1 VRYQLPVWSP
11 VSLGA
16 LASGLAPSPGAVDRL
31 AHRIGS
37 EYGARQVILTGSGT
51 DALALS
57 ISAAAP
63 VGRRPRVA
71 LPGWACFD
79 LMTAAD
85 AADAE
90 VILYDLIPETLQ
102 PDPQSLR
109 QALAAEPHGVVIAH
123 WFGLPVDLTA
133 IGPMVRAAG
142 ALLIDDAAQGVG
154 ASLRGKPAGSGGDFG
169 ILSFG
174 RGKGRTGG
182 AGGAVMAFGDAALD
196 SLARVEASLGRSGRG
211 AASVLALAAQ
221 WVFGR
226 PWLYGIPT
234 HLPGLRLGETIYH
247 PAAPPRRIAAPNAAI
262 AAAVW
267 DAAAKEVGQ
276 RRANADR
283 WRTALE
289 GVADLH
295 SYTMS
300 GDAIAGWLRYPVL
313 TSERVKE
320 IFQRTVARRHGVM
333 PGYPATLADLP
344 VQSGR
349 FLVGVQEMCGA
360 RTLAERLYSLPTHSR
375 VGSFDL
381 EIIRKLVQPGQ
392 L

>member
-1 VRYQLPVWSP
+1 MRYQLPAWSP

-16 LASGLAPSPGAVDRL
+16 LARGLAPSPGAADRL

-57 ISAAAP
+57 IIAAAP
-63 VGRRPRVA
+63 LGRRPRVA
-71 LPGWACFD
+71 LPAWACYD

-90 VILYDLIPETLQ
+90 VILYDLFPETLN
-102 PDPQSLR
+102 PDPDSLR
-109 QALAAEPHGVVIAH
+109 LALAREPHVVVIAH
-123 WFGLPVDLTA
+123 WFGLPVDLA
-133 IGPMVRAAG
+133 ALGPMVREAG

-154 ASLRGKPAGSGGDFG
+154 ASVRGKPAGSGGDFG

-182 AGGAVMAFGDAALD
+182 AGGAVMAFSDAALD

-211 AASVLALAAQ
+211 VGSVLALAGQ
-221 WVFGR
+221 WLFGR
-226 PWLYGIPT
+226 PWLYGIPA
-234 HLPGLRLGETIYH
+234 HFPGLRLGDTIYH
-247 PAAPPRRIAAPNAAI
+247 SAAPPRRIAARNASI
-262 AAAVW
+262 AAAGW
-267 DAAAKEVGQ
+267 DASAAEAER

-283 WRTALE
+283 WRTALT
-289 GVADLH
+289 GVDDLH
-295 SYTMS
+295 SYSMS
-300 GDAIAGWLRYPVL
+300 VGAIAGWLRYPVL
-313 TSERVKE
+313 TSQRVKE
-320 IFQRTVARRHGVM
+320 IFRRTVARRYGVM

-381 EIIRKLVQPGQ
+381 EIIRKSVQPGQ